1 VLLLVAGEFRVED
14 RDPRGTVVALSLPQG
29 K

>member
-1 VLLLVAGEFRVED
+1 VLLLVASEFRVED
-14 RDPRGTVVALSLPQG
+14 RGPRGTVVILSLPQG